1 MKIIEALK
9 AVKANREKI
18 TELQMLIPRN
28 AAHMESQNGAT
39 PYNDPKKKIKA
50 WVQSIHDTLLENSRL
65 LTRIQKTNL
74 DTLVS
79 IEMPSGV
86 TVEKTVSEW
95 IVRRREGVDAEI
107 LTYQSMR
114 HSLNQ
119 KAVQAQDGT
128 IKVDQV
134 VVNYSTEDRDTKLME
149 LSREKSLI
157 DGKLE
162 IINATTDLL
171 EV

>member
-18 TELQMLIPRN
+18 TDLQMLIAKN
-28 AAHMESQNGAT
+28 AAHMESQNGSTA
-39 PYNDPKKKIKA
+39 YNDPKKKIKV
-50 WVQSIHDTLLENSRL
+50 WVQSIHDTLLENARL
-65 LTRIQKTNL
+65 LTQIQKTNL
-74 DTLVS
+74 NTLVS

-86 TVEKTVSEW
+86 TVEKSISEW
-95 IVRRREGVDAEI
+95 IVRRREGVDTEI
-107 LTYQSMR
+107 LTYQAMR
-114 HSLNQ
+114 HSLKQ
-119 KAVQAQDGT
+119 QAIQSQDGT

-134 VVNYSTEDRDTKLME
+134 VVNYSTEDRDTKMME

-162 IINATTDLL
+162 IVNATTELL